1 LVKPTFGTVTK
12 VLAGIFVLSGV
23 GAAYPALADS
33 DGSNRIIFGVLV
45 VAFSVIGA
53 GLWLESVWAW
63 WAGFAVTAVT
73 VVMSLV
79 LKAPDGGGFVWPA
92 VLIVWIAS
100 AIQTWRSRSHA

>member
-1 LVKPTFGTVTK
+1 VKPTFGTVTK
-12 VLAGIFVLSGV
+12 LLAGIFVVSGV

-33 DGSNRIIFGVLV
+33 DGSNRIIFATLAI
-45 VAFSVIGA
+45 AFSAIGL

-79 LKAPDGGGFVWPA
+79 LKSPDHGGFVWPA
-92 VLIVWIAS
+92 VLLVWIAS
-100 AIQTWRSRSHA
+100 AIQAWRSRSNA